1 MRKKKVLIIVLVIT
15 LFVLIKAGLSLS
27 KYTPVLFQL
36 IFNRDITLKKSDHNI
51 NLLLLGIGGGK
62 HEGPNLTDT
71 IIFASLDPEK
81 KTVSLVSIPRDLWV
95 SDIDGKINT
104 AYSIGESKKTGG
116 GILLTRALVS
126 KILGQPIDYTIRV
139 DFDGFVKAV
148 DSVGGLDID
157 VENTFDDYEYP
168 IEGKENDACG
178 HTEEEIQ
185 VLATS
190 SSMVDAFPCRY
201 IHVHFDKGLRHMDG
215 DTVLKFVRS
224 RHAKGEEGTDFAR
237 NKRQEK
243 VIAAFKNKLFSTDVI
258 LNPVKVVSLY
268 SAISDNV
275 DTDIE
280 QTEFD
285 DFVRLAQK
293 MKDAKI
299 QSIVLDTDNEK
310 NQGSGLLINPP
321 IGEEYNNQ
329 WVLIPKLGN
338 NDFSGIKNYVACEIK
353 AENCPSINS
362 KKN

>member
-1 MRKKKVLIIVLVIT
+1 MRKKKILIVVLIIGAFL
-15 LFVLIKAGLSLS
+15 LIKAGLTLS
-27 KYTPVLFQL
+27 KYTPVLLQL
-36 IFNRDITLKKSDHNI
+36 IFNRDIALKKSDHNI
-51 NLLLLGIGGGK
+51 NLLFLGIGGGE

-71 IIFASLDPEK
+71 IIFASIDPEK
-81 KTVSLVSIPRDLWV
+81 KGVYLVSIPRDLWV

-126 KILGQPIDYTIRV
+126 KILNQPIDYTIRV

-148 DSVGGLDID
+148 DLIGGLDVD

-168 IEGKENDACG
+168 IQGKEGDACG
-178 HTEEEIQ
+178 HTEEEVQ
-185 VLATS
+185 KLATS
-190 SSMVDAFPCRY
+190 SAMIEAFPCRFVH
-201 IHVHFDKGLRHMDG
+201 IHFDKGLQHMDG
-215 DTVLKFVRS
+215 QTVLKFVRS
-224 RHAKGEEGTDFAR
+224 RHAKGKEGTDFAR

-268 SAISDNV
+268 SAISDNI
-275 DTDIE
+275 DTDIKQE
-280 QTEFD
+280 EFD

-293 MKDAKI
+293 IKDAKI
-299 QSIVLDTDNEK
+299 RSIVLDIGDENTQRD
-310 NQGSGLLINPP
+310 GFLINPATS
-321 IGEEYNNQ
+321 EDYNNQ

-338 NDFSGIKNYVACEIK
+338 NDFSGIQNYVSCEIK
-353 AENCPSINS
+353 ADNCPNISS